1 MPTPNPPPSN
11 LPLLI
16 NTQPDIDRLCE
27 LIADCSSVGLDTEFV
42 RTRTYAPQLGLI
54 QIAAG
59 DTAVC
64 VDPLAE
70 LDDATLWE
78 LIFDPQRAHI
88 MHSATQDLEVMW
100 FHRGAIIRNLIDTQ
114 ICAALLGYQPQIGY
128 AGLVDDL
135 AGVSLGKEHTRTDW
149 TRRPL
154 SEGQID
160 YAAKDVVYLQG
171 MHDILKERLTDLGRY
186 DWALEDSAALC
197 DLNLYKPDID
207 NAWQRIKSI
216 PFLPGDQ
223 QARAME
229 LAAWRETR
237 AVKLDKPRK
246 WVMDDKA
253 LLEIAIANPQ
263 SADALAQLDS
273 VPDGLARRQGSYLL
287 ERLQTAEAAYTAAP
301 DQYRQQFPDR
311 DKDKAQSKALA
322 KLVRE
327 KAEVLQIPA
336 EVLGSKREISALL
349 RGDQS
354 KLSSGWRHQLIGK
367 ELLAA
372 L

>member
-1 MPTPNPPPSN
+1 MPASS

-16 NTQPDIDRLCE
+16 DTQPHIDRLCE
-27 LIADCSSVGLDTEFV
+27 LIADSSAIGLDTEFV

-70 LDDATLWE
+70 LDDAKLWQ
-78 LIFDPQRAHI
+78 LIFDSDRTNI

-100 FHRGAIIRNLIDTQ
+100 FHRGEILNSLIDTQ
-114 ICAALLGYQPQIGY
+114 VCAALLGYQPQIGY

-135 AGVSLGKEHTRTDW
+135 AGVSLDKEHTRTDW

-154 SEGQID
+154 STGQID
-160 YAAKDVVYLQG
+160 YAAKDVVYLNG
-171 MHDILKERLTDLGRY
+171 MHDILRERLDNLGRY
-186 DWALEDSAALC
+186 EWALEDCAALC
-197 DLNLYKPDID
+197 NVNLYKPDID

-216 PFLPGDQ
+216 PFLPGEQ

-229 LAAWRETR
+229 LAAWRESR

-246 WVMDDKA
+246 WVTDDKV
-253 LLEIAIANPQ
+253 LLDIAQANPQ
-263 SADALAQLDS
+263 NTDALASLES
-273 VPDGLARRQGSYLL
+273 VSDGLARRQGSYLL
-287 ERLQTAEAAYTAAP
+287 ERLQKADAAYAAAP
-301 DQYRQQFPDR
+301 DQYRQQIPDR
-311 DKDKAQSKALA
+311 DKDKAQSKALS
-322 KLVRE
+322 KIVRA
-327 KAEVLQIPA
+327 KAEELQIPA
-336 EVLGSKREISALL
+336 EVLGSKREISALI
-349 RGDQS
+349 RGERS
-354 KLSSGWRHQLIGK
+354 GKLASGWRYKVVGA
-367 ELLAA
+367 ELVAA